1 VREALEKVPFIVSVG
16 SFIDDTSSLADLILP
31 DHSFLESWVDV
42 TPESGSI
49 EAVTTVAGPAMKPL
63 YQTRATAEVLI
74 EVAGKLKSP
83 VALPW
88 KTAEEVANSKP
99 ASSPQPAA
107 QSALRTPQV
116 TARAYS
122 EPVFDGDAAQ
132 YPLHFLPYLSQQFGD
147 GSAAHL
153 PWLQEMP
160 DPLTSAMWSSWVEIN
175 PQTAERMHIAQGD
188 LVEVRSPQGVLRAP
202 AMIFPGVAPDVIAM
216 PVGQGHDA
224 FTRYESRRGV
234 NTIAILAP
242 IAEAET
248 GALAW
253 AATRVA
259 IARAGGRD
267 GSLIMFAGEMREHP
281 HEHEAR

>member
-1 VREALEKVPFIVSVG
+1 
-16 SFIDDTSSLADLILP
+16 
-31 DHSFLESWVDV
+31 
-42 TPESGSI
+42 
-49 EAVTTVAGPAMKPL
+49 VTTVAGPVMKPL
-63 YQTRATAEVLI
+63 YQTRATADVLI

-99 ASSPQPAA
+99 AAA
-107 QSALRTPQV
+107 NPQSANPRSANPQS
-116 TARAYS
+116 ANPRSANPQSAIRIPQSAMRYA
-122 EPVFDGDAAQ
+122 EPRFEGEAAE
-132 YPLHFLPYLSQQFGD
+132 YPYHFLPYLSQQFGD

-188 LVEVRSPQGVLRAP
+188 LVDVRSPQGVVRAP
-202 AMIFPGVAPDVIAM
+202 AMIFPGLAPDVIAM
-216 PVGQGHDA
+216 PVGQGHET
-224 FTRYESRRGV
+224 FTRYASRRGV
-234 NTIAILAP
+234 NPIAILAP
-242 IAEAET
+242 LTEAET

-281 HEHEAR
+281 HEHEVR